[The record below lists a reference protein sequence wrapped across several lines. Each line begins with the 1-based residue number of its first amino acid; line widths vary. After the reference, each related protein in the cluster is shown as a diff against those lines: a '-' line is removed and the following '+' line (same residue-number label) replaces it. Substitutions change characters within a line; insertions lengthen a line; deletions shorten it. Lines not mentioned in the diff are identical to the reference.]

1 MMGELKEFLNLKS
14 VPQDLKIRVVSFH
27 ERLFSNRTVFDEGK
41 IMSRLPQ
48 SLRSDMVLHMFGTVL
63 VGRGACRFS

>member
-1 MMGELKEFLNLKS
+1 MGELKEFLQLKS
-14 VPQDLKIRVVSFH
+14 VPQELSMRVVNFH

-48 SLRSDMVLHMFGTVL
+48 SLRKDVVGLSRVLRLKSTHGF
-63 VGRGACRFS
+63 